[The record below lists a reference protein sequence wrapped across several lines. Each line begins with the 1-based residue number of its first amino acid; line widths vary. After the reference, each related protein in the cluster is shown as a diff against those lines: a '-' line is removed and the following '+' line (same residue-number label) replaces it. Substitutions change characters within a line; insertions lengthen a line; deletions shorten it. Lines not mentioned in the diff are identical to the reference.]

1 MVEMYKLM
9 YESIKK
15 LSSDNYDSWKL
26 SISTILSA
34 MLALK
39 IVTGEEVEDDLPVG
53 NCPANIA
60 KRKSNEKQQ
69 ALATTMAI
77 LLSCTPEVRIYLSG
91 INRCESNVGYT
102 HGATKQLILI
112 WPTSH
117 NSQKFLQCLSK
128 GQREYHSISLM
139 YE

>member
-15 LSSDNYDSWKL
+15 LSSDNYHTWKP

-53 NCPANIA
+53 YCPANIA
-60 KRKSNEKQQ
+60 KRGSNEK
-69 ALATTMAI
+69 
-77 LLSCTPEVRIYLSG
+77 
-91 INRCESNVGYT
+91 
-102 HGATKQLILI
+102 
-112 WPTSH
+112 
-117 NSQKFLQCLSK
+117 
-128 GQREYHSISLM
+128 
-139 YE
+139 